1 LNRPLAAPIVL
12 AILLAAALPL
22 RAQLDLGSH
31 GIPQDSIDA
40 YIEPFHR
47 LVAAGLGSDRH
58 VPSAGGFGWHAGV
71 QAAAVPVP
79 DGRPFE
85 DVDLSVLPMFRLVAG
100 VQGAGFG
107 AMARGLAW
115 SDGGIGTLS
124 TFGGALSAGG
134 TVAGFSIPGAGT
146 PVSVKAGWAAGWDRL
161 DFSSEYTYR
170 YRGTVLGLFGQDIPG
185 DYTLTEILTGTG
197 PRAALEMGPWRI
209 GLDASYERAWGS
221 FRYLYLDP
229 RGDRPSRVSSRSRRH
244 GLRVAGEFG
253 WRGFRA
259 QAGWAGNP
267 HFSAGWS
274 FSR

>member
-1 LNRPLAAPIVL
+1 LNRLLAVFVF
-12 AILLAAALPL
+12 LAAALPL

-47 LVAAGLGSDRH
+47 LVAAGLGADRH
-58 VPSAGGFGWHAGV
+58 APPGGGFGWHAGV

-79 DGRPFE
+79 EGRPFD
-85 DVDLSVLPMFRLVAG
+85 DVDLSMLPVFRLVAG
-100 VQGAGFG
+100 AHGAGIG
-107 AMARGLAW
+107 AMVRGLAW
-115 SDGGIGTLS
+115 SDGGLGTLS

-134 TVAGFSIPGAGT
+134 TVATFPAPGSRR
-146 PVSVKAGWAAGWDRL
+146 PVSVKAGWAAGWDRF

-170 YRGTVLGLFGQDIPG
+170 YQGAVLGLFGQDIPG

-197 PRAALEMGPWRI
+197 PRAALELGPWRL
-209 GLDASYERAWGS
+209 GVEALYERAWGR
-221 FRYLYLDP
+221 FQYLYLDP
-229 RGDRPSRVSSRSRRH
+229 RGDRPSRVSSRSRR
-244 GLRVAGEFG
+244 GGPRIAAEIG

-274 FSR
+274 FGR